1 MGTYSALPRAAYRQ
15 QPRRLPR
22 SLGFERYTLS
32 FDGVDDH
39 VDCGNDESLNC
50 FPPDT
55 LIFANPEVKPIS
67 DIALGEKVLGH
78 FGDYQRVTRL
88 YRRHYKGELVVLHL
102 WNLPD
107 IKATPNHPILAV
119 KTKRTPIKI
128 GGRHITCPPLGCS
141 LKNENWCRGLYR
153 NYKEQWIPISELE
166 EGDFIVFTYPTEVI
180 DKEFLKLSEVLD
192 ESGIPKRR
200 DSIKLPSRIKVDGDF
215 LRLVGYYLAEG
226 SFSGDTLYFSFSA
239 NEREYIEDA
248 ERLLRSIFNAEP
260 KTRKENGGVHIYC
273 CSRGLGRFFERLF
286 GNGATNKRI
295 PSWLMLLPIEKQ
307 RELLRGYLRGDGHL
321 TRKEVNCVTVSL
333 QLAHQLRIIFYRLGV
348 YHSFYVVEPR
358 SDGHS
363 TQYEIQTSSNELRE
377 IFITDKEYEPKKHK
391 YPQRG
396 IVSNG
401 KVYIPIRAISTIPYD
416 GLVYNLEVEN
426 SHSYNTISATVHNC
440 THAITIE
447 AWVKPIGEHG
457 SNIDI
462 GGICAVGGQAP
473 RYYHRD
479 TDKTLYVRLE
489 TENNNITKIGTAN
502 LLPFDEWHFT
512 TITYDGEFLR
522 LYVDGVLDVSEPATG
537 NILSPDD
544 NASIGAPATNHFFNG
559 TIALVRIYKD
569 YALTPE
575 EIRWNMLN
583 YHNPVHPE
591 YLVLWLPLE
600 EGSGGTVYD
609 KSGHG
614 NNGTLLPADDPPTWT
629 RVRQWELRA
638 SV

>member
-1 MGTYSALPRAAYRQ
+1 MIPASVYPRVPTRMPA
-15 QPRRLPR
+15 
-22 SLGFERYTLS
+22 SIGFSRYALS
-32 FDGVDDH
+32 FDGVDDM

-55 LIFANPEVKPIS
+55 LIFANPKVKPIS
-67 DIALGEKVLGH
+67 DIGLGEKVLGH

-119 KTKRTPIKI
+119 KTKRSPIKI
-128 GGRHITCPPLGCS
+128 GGRYITCPPLGCS
-141 LKNENWCRGLYR
+141 LKSEDWCRELYK
-153 NYKEQWIPISELE
+153 NYKEEWIPISELE
-166 EGDFIVFTYPTEVI
+166 EGDFIVFTYPAEVI
-180 DKEFLKLSEVLD
+180 DKEFLRLSEVLD
-192 ESGIPKRR
+192 EREIPKRR

-226 SFSGDTLYFSFSA
+226 SFSSDTLYFSFSE
-239 NEREYIEDA
+239 NEREYIEDT

-260 KTRKENGGVHIYC
+260 KTRKKNGGIHVYC

-348 YHSFYVVEPR
+348 YHSFYEVEPR

-396 IVSNG
+396 IVNNG
-401 KVYIPIRAISTIPYD
+401 KVYVPIRAVSTIPYD

-440 THAITIE
+440 TDEITIE
-447 AWVKPIGEHG
+447 AWVKPAVDISGPGVRVFLEKMDAYGLAYGFNAGYLEVYLGGSRPIEYPVTLYKNNWYHLVGVWEGSTTGNVYLYINGENVASGDYTG
-457 SNIDI
+457 SITSDHALQI
-462 GGICAVGGQAP
+462 GGAEVWSDAW
-473 RYYHRD
+473 RY
-479 TDKTLYVRLE
+479 
-489 TENNNITKIGTAN
+489 
-502 LLPFDEWHFT
+502 
-512 TITYDGEFLR
+512 
-522 LYVDGVLDVSEPATG
+522 
-537 NILSPDD
+537 
-544 NASIGAPATNHFFNG
+544 FNG

-575 EIRWNMLN
+575 EVRWNMLN
-583 YHNPVHPE
+583 YHNPARE
-591 YLVLWLPLE
+591 GLVLWLPME

-609 KSGHG
+609 KSGYG
-614 NNGTLLPADDPPTWT
+614 NNGTLLPADDPPTWQ
-629 RVRQWELRA
+629 RVRQWELRQ
-638 SV
+638 VI